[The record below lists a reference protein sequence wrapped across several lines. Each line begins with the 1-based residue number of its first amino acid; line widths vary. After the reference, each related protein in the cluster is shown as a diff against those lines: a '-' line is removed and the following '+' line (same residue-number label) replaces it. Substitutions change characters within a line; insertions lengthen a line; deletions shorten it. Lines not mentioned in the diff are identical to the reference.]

1 MKIFLLM
8 LLCHIIDDFVFQPI
22 CLSKLKQKDWWE
34 RSVGNEEYG
43 MPLLYK
49 NDYKAALIIHS
60 LSWAIMIN
68 LPWFFIASDIAVGI
82 SVVANM
88 IIHYIVDDLK
98 ANKHKINLQLDQSI
112 HFIQIFLTSIILTLV
127 S

>member
-1 MKIFLLM
+1 M

-22 CLSKLKQKDWWE
+22 CLSKLKQRDWWE
-34 RSVGNEEYG
+34 RNVGNEEYG

-68 LPWFFIASDIAVGI
+68 LP
-82 SVVANM
+82 
-88 IIHYIVDDLK
+88 
-98 ANKHKINLQLDQSI
+98 
-112 HFIQIFLTSIILTLV
+112 
-127 S
+127 